1 MQILL
6 SVTWLICCG
15 NPRLYNG
22 GNGLKHLLVGSPFQ
36 LVKSL
41 GKGGG
46 GTKMFVQLKP
56 VPDMLSQLAPKT
68 RMGDF
73 FCANAA
79 STKHPRLVLMMV

>member
-1 MQILL
+1 MRDLL
-6 SVTWLICCG
+6 RRSCRSLQLI
-15 NPRLYNG
+15 RR
-22 GNGLKHLLVGSPFQ
+22 NGLKRLLVGSTPFQ

-41 GKGGG
+41 GKGRG

-56 VPDMLSQLAPKT
+56 VPDMASQLAPKT

-79 STKHPRLVLMMV
+79 STKHPRLVL